1 MGGNTFKGASYV
13 QNHPSFLSHG
23 EMLHSFPLG
32 QRQAAIRLVPEPEGY
47 LPCPTDA
54 SVCLRAGQLGG
65 EQCGAPLSETPL
77 CWQPQ
82 AKSHRPDVPSVLTA
96 RAGSAEAACRPSQ
109 CLPWQE
115 EITGIVLSGLHV
127 NQQTSVHADLGFF
140 ELIML
145 RLTLHQYCQ
154 WYCD

>member
-32 QRQAAIRLVPEPEGY
+32 QRQAAIRLMPEPEGH
-47 LPCPTDA
+47 LPSAADA
-54 SVCLRAGQLGG
+54 CVCLRAGQLWRGAAWCPTLRNTPVLAAPSQ
-65 EQCGAPLSETPL
+65 EPQDQCPKCTRS
-77 CWQPQ
+77 
-82 AKSHRPDVPSVLTA
+82 
-96 RAGSAEAACRPSQ
+96 GSAEAACRPSQ

-115 EITGIVLSGLHV
+115 EITGTVLSGLDV
-127 NQQTSVHADLGFF
+127 NQQISVRADLGFF
-140 ELIML
+140 KFIMPRL
-145 RLTLHQYCQ
+145 RLGLCCQ